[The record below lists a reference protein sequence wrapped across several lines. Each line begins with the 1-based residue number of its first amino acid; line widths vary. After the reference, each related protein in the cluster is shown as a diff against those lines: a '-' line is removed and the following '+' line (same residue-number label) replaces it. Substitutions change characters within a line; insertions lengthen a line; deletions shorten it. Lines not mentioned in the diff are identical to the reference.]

1 MIEAG
6 DVCEEEGA
14 LRDAGELG
22 ALLHGLDGRG
32 YKAYSAVAG
41 GWTFEGFTLHVDHV
55 QGDPFAAPS
64 RMRALVPAA
73 SAALPPASYT
83 NRSRA
88 LGTAAFLARAL
99 LRAARGAPRSR
110 GSGRS
115 GEIEVEAP
123 GQEVLL
129 QTAVQVDGQGAVEA
143 RFGVGLPARG
153 RRVLGKEA
161 ARLLTDVVPQLLRDS
176 LLASAHDEADI
187 LRHAEVNEDADTLRD
202 QLRERGLV
210 AFVADGSV
218 LPRRSGVDDR
228 PLEGDAVVP
237 FRSPDE
243 MRVTL
248 EAPNAGPL
256 RGMGVRE
263 GVTLVVGGGF
273 HGKSTLLRALESGVY
288 NHRPG
293 DGRERVVSD
302 PDTVK
307 VRAEDGRAVTGVD
320 ISPFIDGLPLGEDT
334 HAFTTPNASGSTS
347 QAATIVEAL
356 ESGARVLLVD
366 EDTSATNF
374 MIRDRR
380 MQALVPKEGEP
391 ITPFVDRVR
400 ALHRDLDVSAV
411 LVLGGSGDYLE
422 AADAVVALRRYEPH
436 DVTERARA
444 VAAEHPTGR
453 TAESGP
459 PLRFPTP
466 RVLDGASLDPR
477 RGRRAVNV
485 KVPDLRTLLFGRETV
500 DLGAVEQVVCR
511 GQIRSIGRAL
521 ALLAQ
526 ELGDGA
532 GSIPDALDLV
542 ERKTAD
548 IGLDA
553 LDDRLRGDLS
563 AFRRHELAAALNRLR
578 ALRMAAGHSPN
589 APEGTPAKEV
599 P

>member
-1 MIEAG
+1 MGGELRGCRRKKIGSG
-6 DVCEEEGA
+6 DACAEEGA

-22 ALLHGLDGRG
+22 ALLGGLEGRG
-32 YKAYSAVAG
+32 YKAYTAAAG
-41 GWTFEGFTLHVDHV
+41 AWAFDGFTLVVDHV

-64 RMRALVPAA
+64 RIRVLVPPGT
-73 SAALPPASYT
+73 AALPHGSFANP
-83 NRSRA
+83 SRA
-88 LGTAAFLARAL
+88 LGTSAFLARAL
-99 LRAARGAPRSR
+99 AAAAHDAPRVR

-129 QTAVQVDGQGAVEA
+129 QTAVRVDGNGAVEA

-153 RRVLGKEA
+153 RRILGA
-161 ARLLTDVVPQLLRDS
+161 QAGTLLTEAVPSLVRGS
-176 LLASAHDEADI
+176 LLASAHEEAE
-187 LRHAEVNEDADTLRD
+187 LLLHAEANEDADRLRAQLRD
-202 QLRERGLV
+202 RGLI
-210 AFVADGSV
+210 AFVADGAV

-228 PLEGDAVVP
+228 PLEIEAVVP
-237 FRSPDE
+237 FRAPPSLS
-243 MRVTL
+243 VTL

-256 RGMGVRE
+256 TGMGVPE

-273 HGKSTLLRALESGVY
+273 HGKSTLLRALETGVY

-302 PDTVK
+302 ADTVK

-320 ISPFIDGLPLGEDT
+320 ISGFIDGLPLGQDT

-400 ALHRDLDVSAV
+400 ELHRELGVSAV

-422 AADAVVALRRYEPH
+422 VADNVVAMRRYEPH
-436 DVTERARA
+436 DVTERARI
-444 VAAEHPTGR
+444 VADEHPTGR
-453 TAESGP
+453 ERETGSP
-459 PLRFPTP
+459 ILRPAA
-466 RVLDGASLDPR
+466 RVLDPASLDPR
-477 RGRRAVNV
+477 RGRRPAYV
-485 KVPDLRTLLFGRETV
+485 KVPDLRTLLFGRETL

-511 GQIRSIGRAL
+511 GQIRAIGRAL
-521 ALLAQ
+521 ALLAH
-526 ELGDGA
+526 ELDGRPN
-532 GSIPDALDLV
+532 GIPEALDMIEEKV
-542 ERKTAD
+542 AAG
-548 IGLDA
+548 GLDV
-553 LDDRLRGDLS
+553 LDDRLPGDLS

-578 ALRMAAGHSPN
+578 ALR
-589 APEGTPAKEV
+589 V
-599 P
+599 V